1 MRVLLIEDDRRLLE
15 TLSNHLREAGYAVDE
30 SADGIEGLYLGEE
43 FPVDLA
49 VIDLGLP
56 TLSGLEVIRQLRSKG
71 RDFPILVLTARS
83 EWQDK
88 VAGLEAG
95 ADDYLT
101 KPFHVEEL
109 MARINALM
117 RRAGGHARPRV
128 QLGPVTVDLTGQRVF
143 LDGKEIELTT
153 YEYKV
158 LNYLVMHPEEVVTK
172 TDLSEHIYE
181 EDADRDSNV
190 IEVFIG
196 RLRRKIDPD
205 GTLNPIETL
214 RGRGYRLT
222 LTPGSDSG
230 TENERGEKPL
240 PERRV

>member
-1 MRVLLIEDDRRLLE
+1 MRVLLIEDDPRLQE
-15 TLSNHLREAGYAVDE
+15 TLSMHLREAGYAVDV

-43 FPVDLA
+43 FPIDLA
-49 VIDLGLP
+49 IIDLGLP
-56 TLSGLEVIRQLRSKG
+56 QLPGLEVIRKLRSRG
-71 RDFPILVLTARS
+71 REFPILVLTARS

-95 ADDYLT
+95 ADDYVT

-117 RRAGGHARPRV
+117 RRAGGHAQP
-128 QLGPVTVDLTGQRVF
+128 QIELGPITIDLTGQRVYR
-143 LDGKEIELTT
+143 DGEEIELTT

-158 LNYLVMHPEEVVTK
+158 LNYLVLHPDEIVTK
-172 TDLSEHIYE
+172 TALSEHIYE

-190 IEVFIG
+190 IEVFVG
-196 RLRRKIDPD
+196 RLRRKLDPD

-214 RGRGYRLT
+214 RGRGYRLA
-222 LTPGSDSG
+222 L
-230 TENERGEKPL
+230 L
-240 PERRV
+240 LAA

>member
-1 MRVLLIEDDRRLLE
+1 MRILLVEDDPRLVE
-15 TLSNHLREAGYAVDE
+15 TLGRQLREAGFAVDI
-30 SADGIEGLYLGEE
+30 STDGVEGLYAGEE
-43 FPVDLA
+43 FPLDLA
-49 VIDLGLP
+49 IIDLGLP
-56 TLSGLEVIRQLRSKG
+56 ELPGLEVIRKLRSRG

-109 MARINALM
+109 LARISALL
-117 RRAGGHARPRV
+117 RRAGGHARPQV
-128 QLGPVTVDLTGQRVF
+128 ELGPITVDLNSQRVYR
-143 LDGKEIELTT
+143 DGAEIELTT

-158 LNYLVMHPEEVVTK
+158 LNYLVMHPGEVVTK

-190 IEVFIG
+190 IEVFVG
-196 RLRRKIDPD
+196 RLRRKLDPD
-205 GTLNPIETL
+205 GSLNPIETL
-214 RGRGYRLT
+214 RGRGYRLA
-222 LTPGSDSG
+222 
-230 TENERGEKPL
+230 PL
-240 PERRV
+240 LAP

>member
-1 MRVLLIEDDRRLLE
+1 MRILLIEDDQRLLD
-15 TLSNHLREAGYAVDE
+15 TLATHLRAAGYAVDV
-30 SADGIEGLYLGEE
+30 STDGIEGLYLGEE
-43 FPVDLA
+43 FPIDLA
-49 VIDLGLP
+49 IIDLGLP
-56 TLSGLEVIRQLRSKG
+56 EMPGLDVIRELRNRG

-101 KPFHVEEL
+101 KPFHIEEL
-109 MARINALM
+109 MARVNALM
-117 RRAGGHARPRV
+117 RRSGGHARPRI
-128 QLGPVTVDLTGQRVF
+128 QLGPVTVDLSSQRVY
-143 LDGKEIELTT
+143 LNGDEIELTT
-153 YEYKV
+153 FEYKV
-158 LNYLVMHPEEVVTK
+158 LNYLVMHPGEVVTK

-205 GTLNPIETL
+205 GTLSPIETL

-222 LTPGSDSG
+222 LEPTS
-230 TENERGEKPL
+230 
-240 PERRV
+240 

>member
-1 MRVLLIEDDRRLLE
+1 MRVLLVEDDPRLLD
-15 TLSNHLREAGYAVDE
+15 TLSTHLRDAGYAVDA

-49 VIDLGLP
+49 IIDLGLP
-56 TLSGLEVIRQLRSKG
+56 QLSGLEVIRKLRSRG

-95 ADDYLT
+95 ADDYVT
-101 KPFHVEEL
+101 KPFHIEEL

-128 QLGPVTVDLTGQRVF
+128 DLGPITIDLTAQRVF
-143 LDGKEIELTT
+143 LEGEEVDLTT

-158 LNYLVMHPEEVVTK
+158 LNYLVMHPGEVVTK

-196 RLRRKIDPD
+196 RLRRKLDPG

-214 RGRGYRLT
+214 RGRGYRLA
-222 LTPGSDSG
+222 LVLAASVS
-230 TENERGEKPL
+230 R
-240 PERRV
+240 

>member
-1 MRVLLIEDDRRLLE
+1 MRILLIEDDQRLQDSLA
-15 TLSNHLREAGYAVDE
+15 SHLREAGFAVDA

-49 VIDLGLP
+49 IIDLGLP
-56 TLSGLEVIRQLRSKG
+56 EMPGLEVISKLRSRG

-101 KPFHVEEL
+101 KPFHIEEL
-109 MARINALM
+109 MARVNALI
-117 RRAGGHARPRV
+117 RRAGGHAQPRI
-128 QLGPVTVDLTGQRVF
+128 QLGPVTVDLSSQRVY
-143 LDGKEIELTT
+143 LHGEEIELTT
-153 YEYKV
+153 FEYKV
-158 LNYLVMHPEEVVTK
+158 LNYLVIHPGELVSK

-196 RLRRKIDPD
+196 RLRRKLDPD

-222 LTPGSDSG
+222 LEPSQ
-230 TENERGEKPL
+230 
-240 PERRV
+240 

>member
-1 MRVLLIEDDRRLLE
+1 MRVLLVEDDPRLVE
-15 TLSNHLREAGYAVDE
+15 TLGSHLRAAGYAVDV
-30 SADGIEGLYLGEE
+30 SLDGIEGLYVGEE

-49 VIDLGLP
+49 IIDLGLP
-56 TLSGLEVIRQLRSKG
+56 QLPGLEVIRKLRSRG

-95 ADDYLT
+95 ADDYVT
-101 KPFHVEEL
+101 KPFQMEEL

-117 RRAGGHARPRV
+117 RRAGGHARPTV
-128 QLGPVTVDLTGQRVF
+128 ELGPITVDLTAQRVY
-143 LDGKEIELTT
+143 LDGEEVDLTT

-158 LNYLVMHPEEVVTK
+158 LNYLVMHPDEVVSK
-172 TDLSEHIYE
+172 TVLSEHIYE

-196 RLRRKIDPD
+196 RLRRKLDPD

-214 RGRGYRLT
+214 RGRGYRLAPV
-222 LTPGSDSG
+222 LTS
-230 TENERGEKPL
+230 
-240 PERRV
+240 

>member
-1 MRVLLIEDDRRLLE
+1 MRVLLVEDDPRLVE
-15 TLSNHLREAGYAVDE
+15 TLSSHLRAAGYAVDV
-30 SADGIEGLYLGEE
+30 SLDGIEGLYVGEE

-49 VIDLGLP
+49 IIDLGLP
-56 TLSGLEVIRQLRSKG
+56 QLPGLEVIRKLRSRG

-95 ADDYLT
+95 ADDYVT
-101 KPFHVEEL
+101 KPFQMEEL

-117 RRAGGHARPRV
+117 RRAGGHARPTV
-128 QLGPVTVDLTGQRVF
+128 ELGPITVDLTAQRVY
-143 LDGKEIELTT
+143 LEGEEVDLTT

-158 LNYLVMHPEEVVTK
+158 LNYLVMHPDEVVSK
-172 TDLSEHIYE
+172 TVLSEHIYE

-196 RLRRKIDPD
+196 RLRRKLDPD
-205 GTLNPIETL
+205 GKLNPIETL
-214 RGRGYRLT
+214 RGRGYRLAPV
-222 LTPGSDSG
+222 LSA
-230 TENERGEKPL
+230 
-240 PERRV
+240 

>member
-1 MRVLLIEDDRRLLE
+1 MRVLLIEDDQRLLE
-15 TLSNHLREAGYAVDE
+15 TLGGHLREAGFAVDE
-30 SADGIEGLYLGEE
+30 STDGIEGLYLGEE
-43 FPVDLA
+43 FPIDLA
-49 VIDLGLP
+49 IIDLGLP
-56 TLSGLEVIRQLRSKG
+56 TLPGLEVIRELRSRG

-117 RRAGGHARPRV
+117 RRAGGHARPRI
-128 QLGPVTVDLTGQRVF
+128 QMGPITVDLTGQRVF
-143 LDGKEIELTT
+143 LNGREVELTT

-181 EDADRDSNV
+181 EDSDRDSNV

-205 GTLNPIETL
+205 GTLKPIETL

-222 LTPGSDSG
+222 LTPGSGPDSEG
-230 TENERGEKPL
+230 ASGPL
-240 PERRV
+240 TDRRV

>member
-1 MRVLLIEDDRRLLE
+1 MRVLLVEDDPRLQE
-15 TLSNHLREAGYAVDE
+15 TLSSHLRAAGYAVDV

-49 VIDLGLP
+49 IIDLGLP
-56 TLSGLEVIRQLRSKG
+56 KMSGLEVIRKLRSRG

-95 ADDYLT
+95 ADDYVT

-117 RRAGGHARPRV
+117 RRAGGHAQPQV
-128 QLGPVTVDLTGQRVF
+128 DIGPFTIDLTGQRVF
-143 LDGKEIELTT
+143 RDGAEIELTT
-153 YEYKV
+153 YEFKV
-158 LNYLVMHPEEVVTK
+158 LHYLVMHPDEVVTK

-196 RLRRKIDPD
+196 RLRRKLDPE

-214 RGRGYRLT
+214 RGRGYRLAR
-222 LTPGSDSG
+222 LLAS
-230 TENERGEKPL
+230 
-240 PERRV
+240 

>member
-1 MRVLLIEDDRRLLE
+1 MRARAMRVLLIEDDQRLLD
-15 TLSNHLREAGYAVDE
+15 TLATHLRDAGYAVDV
-30 SADGIEGLYLGEE
+30 STDGIEGLYLGEE
-43 FPVDLA
+43 FPIDLA
-49 VIDLGLP
+49 IIDLGLP
-56 TLSGLEVIRQLRSKG
+56 EMPGLEVIRKLRSRG

-101 KPFHVEEL
+101 KPFHIEEL
-109 MARINALM
+109 MARVNALM
-117 RRAGGHARPRV
+117 RRSGGHARPRI
-128 QLGPVTVDLTGQRVF
+128 QLGPVTVDLSSQRVY
-143 LDGKEIELTT
+143 LNGDEIELTT
-153 YEYKV
+153 FEYKV
-158 LNYLVMHPEEVVTK
+158 LNYLVMHPGEVVTK

-214 RGRGYRLT
+214 RGRGYRLV
-222 LTPGSDSG
+222 LESD
-230 TENERGEKPL
+230 R
-240 PERRV
+240 

>member
-1 MRVLLIEDDRRLLE
+1 MRVLLVEDDPRLQE
-15 TLSNHLREAGYAVDE
+15 TLSSHLRAAGYAVDL

-49 VIDLGLP
+49 IIDLGLP
-56 TLSGLEVIRQLRSKG
+56 KMSGLDVIRKLRSRG

-95 ADDYLT
+95 ADDYVT

-117 RRAGGHARPRV
+117 RRAGGHAQPQV
-128 QLGPVTVDLTGQRVF
+128 DIGPFTIDLTGQRVF
-143 LDGKEIELTT
+143 RDGAEIELTT
-153 YEYKV
+153 YEFKV
-158 LNYLVMHPEEVVTK
+158 LHYLVMHPDEVVTK

-196 RLRRKIDPD
+196 RLRRKLDPD

-214 RGRGYRLT
+214 RGRGYRLAR
-222 LTPGSDSG
+222 LLAS
-230 TENERGEKPL
+230 
-240 PERRV
+240 

>member
-1 MRVLLIEDDRRLLE
+1 MRVLLIEDDKRLAD
-15 TLSNHLREAGYAVDE
+15 TLAGQLRNAGFAVDV
-30 SADGIEGLYLGEE
+30 SADGVDGLFLGEE
-43 FPVDLA
+43 YPIDLA
-49 VIDLGLP
+49 IIDLGLP
-56 TLSGLEVIRQLRSKG
+56 ELPGLEVIRRLRKRG

-117 RRAGGHARPRV
+117 RRAGGHARPEV
-128 QLGPVTVDLTGQRVF
+128 TLGPFTVDLSGQRVF
-143 LDGKEIELTT
+143 RGAEEIELTT
-153 YEYKV
+153 FEYKV
-158 LNYLVMHPEEVVTK
+158 LHYFVMHPGEVVTK
-172 TDLSEHIYE
+172 SELSEHIYE

-190 IEVFIG
+190 IEVFVG
-196 RLRRKIDPD
+196 RLRRKLDPD

-214 RGRGYRLT
+214 RGRGYRLALV
-222 LTPGSDSG
+222 LTP
-230 TENERGEKPL
+230 
-240 PERRV
+240 

>member
-1 MRVLLIEDDRRLLE
+1 MRVLLIEDDRRLAESLVA
-15 TLSNHLREAGYAVDE
+15 SLRAAGYAVDV

-43 FPVDLA
+43 FPIDLA
-49 VIDLGLP
+49 IIDLGLP
-56 TLSGLEVIRQLRSKG
+56 ELPGLEVIRRLRRRG

-101 KPFHVEEL
+101 KPFHTEEL
-109 MARINALM
+109 MARINALL
-117 RRAGGHARPRV
+117 RRAGGHARPQV
-128 QLGPVTVDLTGQRVF
+128 ELGPFTVDLSGQRVF
-143 LDGKEIELTT
+143 CGADEIELTT
-153 YEYKV
+153 FEFKV
-158 LNYLVMHPEEVVTK
+158 LQYLVMHPGEVVTK

-196 RLRRKIDPD
+196 RLRRKLDPD

-214 RGRGYRLT
+214 RGRGYRLALV
-222 LTPGSDSG
+222 LTP
-230 TENERGEKPL
+230 
-240 PERRV
+240 

>member
-1 MRVLLIEDDRRLLE
+1 MRVLLIEDDQRLLD
-15 TLSNHLREAGYAVDE
+15 TLSTQLRDAGYAVDA
-30 SADGIEGLYLGEE
+30 SSDGIEGLYLGEE
-43 FPVDLA
+43 FPIDLA
-49 VIDLGLP
+49 IIDLGLP
-56 TLSGLEVIRQLRSKG
+56 QMPGLDVIRELRSRG

-101 KPFHVEEL
+101 KPFHMEEL
-109 MARINALM
+109 MARVNALM
-117 RRAGGHARPRV
+117 RRSGGHAQPRIE
-128 QLGPVTVDLTGQRVF
+128 LGPITVDLSAQRVY
-143 LDGKEIELTT
+143 LNGAEIELTT
-153 YEYKV
+153 FEYKV
-158 LNYLVMHPEEVVTK
+158 LNYLVMHPGEVVTK
-172 TDLSEHIYE
+172 TALSEHIYE

-222 LTPGSDSG
+222 LEP
-230 TENERGEKPL
+230 
-240 PERRV
+240 VQ

>member
-1 MRVLLIEDDRRLLE
+1 VRVLLIEDDSRLADALGRQ
-15 TLSNHLREAGYAVDE
+15 LRDAGYAVDL
-30 SADGIEGLYLGEE
+30 SADGIDGLFIGEE
-43 FPVDLA
+43 YPIDLA
-49 VIDLGLP
+49 IIDLGLP
-56 TLSGLEVIRQLRSKG
+56 ELPGLEVIRRLRKRG

-117 RRAGGHARPRV
+117 RRAGGHARPQV
-128 QLGPVTVDLTGQRVF
+128 TVGPFTVDLSGQRV
-143 LDGKEIELTT
+143 LRGEEEIELTT
-153 YEYKV
+153 FEYKV
-158 LNYLVMHPEEVVTK
+158 LNYFVMHPGEVVTK
-172 TDLSEHIYE
+172 SELAEHIYE

-190 IEVFIG
+190 IEVFVG
-196 RLRRKIDPD
+196 RLRRKLDPD

-214 RGRGYRLT
+214 RGRGYRLA
-222 LTPGSDSG
+222 LVLSP
-230 TENERGEKPL
+230 
-240 PERRV
+240 